1 VSIEFNRYSEFEDWA
16 YENGYDPEA
25 KFDET
30 EESHK
35 RDTLLTFY
43 MENSVNGSW
52 ACVTVVCSY
61 DHGWG
66 DVEVTENLRRETIVT
81 TKHIYES
88 WQV

>member
-1 VSIEFNRYSEFEDWA
+1 MSTEFNRYSEFEDWA

-25 KFDET
+25 KFNET

-43 MENSVNGSW
+43 MENSINGSW

-61 DHGWG
+61 DHGWR
-66 DVEVTENLRRETIVT
+66 DVEVTEDLHRKAIVT
-81 TKHIYES
+81 TQYTYEA
-88 WQV
+88 W